1 MSSSSKTLDPAGS
14 AGPASVLPGSA
25 QAPGAPEKSGKAGNP
40 GEHSKHGK
48 PSKTGKRSGGAR
60 NARTAAQRRGSLW
73 SRIRRDKVMLA
84 LILPGFA
91 YFVVFH
97 YVPLAG
103 NIIAFLDYKPYLG
116 FVDSVWVGLDNFSAM
131 FKDAAF
137 WVALRNTLVITGL
150 QLVLF
155 FPVPIMLALLLN
167 SIMSKRIRKFV
178 QSVVYLPHFIG
189 WVIIVA
195 VFSEILG
202 ATGVVPHVLQ
212 SLGLPRFDAM
222 TTPEFFPFLVTIQSV
237 WKDAGWGTIIF
248 LAALMNVDQELYE
261 AAAVDGAGPWHR
273 MWNITMPGIMPVV
286 ILLLILNLGSI
297 LSVGFEQI
305 VLQRDNVGPGA
316 GEVLDT
322 YVYFHGIQDG
332 QWGPAAAVGLV
343 KGIVGLFLVLGAN
356 KLAHFFGQEGVYSS
370 GKSK

>member
-1 MSSSSKTLDPAGS
+1 MSSKSQTLAPPVTGKVDDPSAGS
-14 AGPASVLPGSA
+14 
-25 QAPGAPEKSGKAGNP
+25 GKG
-40 GEHSKHGK
+40 
-48 PSKTGKRSGGAR
+48 
-60 NARTAAQRRGSLW
+60 RTAKKRRKSDMPE
-73 SRIRRDKVMLA
+73 SRKTSFMARLRRDKVMLA
-84 LILPGFA
+84 LVMPGVA
-91 YFVVFH
+91 YFILFH

-103 NIIAFLDYKPYLG
+103 NIIAFIDYKPYLG
-116 FVDSVWVGLDNFSAM
+116 FVDSVWVGFDNFAAM
-131 FKDAAF
+131 FSDSAF
-137 WVALRNTLVITGL
+137 WIALRNTLVITGL

-155 FPVPIMLALLLN
+155 FPVPIFLSLLLN

-212 SLGLPRFDAM
+212 SMGLPRFDAM
-222 TTPEFFPFLVTIQSV
+222 TTPEFFPFLVTIQAI

-261 AAAVDGAGPWHR
+261 AAAVDGAGPWQR
-273 MWNITMPGIMPVV
+273 MKNITIPGIMPVV

-332 QWGPAAAVGLV
+332 QWGTAAAVGLV
-343 KGIVGLFLVLGAN
+343 KGIIGLALVLGSN
-356 KLAHFFGQEGVYSS
+356 KLAHMFGQEGIYSS

>member
-1 MSSSSKTLDPAGS
+1 MSKSQILTREAATPPETG
-14 AGPASVLPGSA
+14 LPGDVTA
-25 QAPGAPEKSGKAGNP
+25 APGPEP
-40 GEHSKHGK
+40 
-48 PSKTGKRSGGAR
+48 
-60 NARTAAQRRGSLW
+60 AQRRISLR
-73 SRIRRDKVMLA
+73 SRLKRDKTMLL
-84 LILPGFA
+84 LIAPGFL

-97 YVPLAG
+97 YVPLVG
-103 NIIAFLDYKPYLG
+103 NIIAFIDYKPYLG
-116 FVDSVWVGLDNFSAM
+116 FIDSFWVGFENFQTM
-131 FKDAAF
+131 FEDAAF
-137 WVALRNTLVITGL
+137 WEALRNTLVITGL
-150 QLVLF
+150 QLLLF
-155 FPVPIMLALLLN
+155 FPVPICLSLLLN
-167 SIMSKRIRKFV
+167 SIMSERIRKFV

-195 VFSEILG
+195 VFSEVVG
-202 ATGVVPHVLQ
+202 PTGVLPHILED
-212 SLGLPRFDAM
+212 LGLPRFDAM
-222 TTPEFFPFLVTIQSV
+222 TTPEFFPFLVTIQSI

-261 AAAVDGAGPWHR
+261 AAAVDGASGWHR
-273 MWNITMPGIMPVV
+273 LWHITLPGIMPVI

-343 KGIVGLFLVLGAN
+343 KGIVGLILVLGAN
-356 KLAHFFGQEGVYSS
+356 KLAHLFGQEGVYSS

>member
-1 MSSSSKTLDPAGS
+1 MSISSQTLAPPKEERTPAGNKRVR
-14 AGPASVLPGSA
+14 ASKRKGKP
-25 QAPGAPEKSGKAGNP
+25 APEYRQVSFM
-40 GEHSKHGK
+40 
-48 PSKTGKRSGGAR
+48 AR
-60 NARTAAQRRGSLW
+60 L
-73 SRIRRDKVMLA
+73 RRDKVMLA
-84 LILPGFA
+84 LVLPGVA
-91 YFVVFH
+91 YFVLFH

-116 FVDSVWVGLDNFSAM
+116 FVDSVWVGFDNFSAM
-131 FKDAAF
+131 FSDAAF
-137 WVALRNTLVITGL
+137 WGALRNTLVITGL

-155 FPVPIMLALLLN
+155 FPVPIALSLLLN

-202 ATGVVPHVLQ
+202 ATGIVPHLLD
-212 SLGLPRFDAM
+212 SAGLPRFDAM
-222 TTPEFFPFLVTIQSV
+222 TTPEFFPFLVTIQSI

-261 AAAVDGAGPWHR
+261 AAAVDGAGPWQR
-273 MWNITMPGIMPVV
+273 MKNITIPGIMPII

-332 QWGPAAAVGLV
+332 QWGTAAAVGLV
-343 KGIVGLFLVLGAN
+343 KGIIGLFLVLGSN
-356 KLAHFFGQEGVYSS
+356 KLAHMFGQEGIYSS
-370 GKSK
+370 DKTK

>member
-1 MSSSSKTLDPAGS
+1 MSSNSQTLTPQATPDVG
-14 AGPASVLPGSA
+14 GPATVAEG
-25 QAPGAPEKSGKAGNP
+25 
-40 GEHSKHGK
+40 
-48 PSKTGKRSGGAR
+48 R
-60 NARTAAQRRGSLW
+60 RRGRPPAAPAAGQSRKKSLMA
-73 SRIRRDKVMLA
+73 RIRRDKVMLL
-84 LILPGFA
+84 LIAPGFL

-116 FVDSVWVGLDNFSAM
+116 FMDSVWVGLDNFAAM
-131 FKDAAF
+131 FQDGAF
-137 WVALRNTLVITGL
+137 WEALRNTLVITGL
-150 QLVLF
+150 QLALF
-155 FPVPIMLALLLN
+155 FPVPICLALLLN
-167 SIMSKRIRKFV
+167 SIVSNKIRKFV

-195 VFSEILG
+195 VFSEVLG
-202 ATGVVPHVLQ
+202 ATGAVPHLLEN
-212 SLGLPRFDAM
+212 LGLPRFDAM
-222 TTPEFFPFLVTIQSV
+222 TTPEFFPFLVTIQSI

-261 AAAVDGAGPWHR
+261 AAAVDGANARHRLWH
-273 MWNITMPGIMPVV
+273 ITLPGIMPVIV
-286 ILLLILNLGSI
+286 LLLILNLGSI

-356 KLAHFFGQEGVYSS
+356 KLAHFFGQEGVYSN